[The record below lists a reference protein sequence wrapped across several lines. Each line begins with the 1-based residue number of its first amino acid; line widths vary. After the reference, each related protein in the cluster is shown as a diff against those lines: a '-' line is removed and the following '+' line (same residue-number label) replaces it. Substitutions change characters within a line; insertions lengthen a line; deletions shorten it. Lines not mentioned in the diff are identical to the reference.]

1 MKNIKKE
8 TVYKIL
14 QEQIITQELTYGTR
28 LNEKD
33 IMSEF
38 DIGRTPLRD
47 IFMKLKDECLIETIP
62 QSGTFVKELDLKELR
77 DVLEMRIPLEI
88 LAAKTVPLRIS
99 KEQLDE
105 IDFIIFKLNKD
116 VDTLSINEVKNCT
129 DRIHNIYYESVGN
142 KRLSENLI
150 VLHNLSARAWFSA
163 GYKRRATQDTI
174 NDWQKKIEM
183 VKKQEIKELQIE
195 VEKHVRGF
203 ASLLNLELA

>member
-1 MKNIKKE
+1 MKNKKKE

-116 VDTLSINEVKNCT
+116 VNTLSINEVKNCT
-129 DRIHNIYYESVGN
+129 DRIHNIYYEAVGN

-150 VLHNLSARAWFSA
+150 VLHNLSARAWFSS